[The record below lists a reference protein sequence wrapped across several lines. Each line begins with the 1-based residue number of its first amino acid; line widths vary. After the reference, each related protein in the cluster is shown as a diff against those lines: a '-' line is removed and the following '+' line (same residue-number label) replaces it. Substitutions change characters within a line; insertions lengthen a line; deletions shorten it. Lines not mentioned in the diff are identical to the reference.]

1 MSGTTCGTCQRKIP
15 VSPAGLPGKNA
26 YTFLTASFT
35 MPAIGSDVTIT
46 VSNAGQFGN
55 RWAVVGQII
64 FIQGAGFF
72 QVAAIVGTNQ
82 ITVTNL
88 GYVGNGAPTST
99 IGSNGYVSPAG
110 PIGPSGTSGSNGVNG
125 TARLF
130 EVLTD
135 QSSAT
140 ISPTWATLSSYVIPA
155 DTLLNNGDSL
165 VIKALYR
172 QTAEIAN
179 FLQVPQR
186 RVLFN
191 GNSITGVGFLFTSAG
206 ANGQSSFN
214 LFRSELEIIRTS
226 SSSILVRNFHDGSL
240 SPVSYASW
248 QNFLGGINF
257 SATNTLSF
265 DIFQYVPSTFSLTS
279 LTIDKI
285 VS

>member
-1 MSGTTCGTCQRKIP
+1 
-15 VSPAGLPGKNA
+15 
-26 YTFLTASFT
+26 
-35 MPAIGSDVTIT
+35 MPAAAASVTIT

-82 ITVTNL
+82 LTVTNL
-88 GYVGNGAPTST
+88 GYVGNAGSPST
-99 IGSNGYVSPAG
+99 IGSGGYISPAG
-110 PIGPSGTSGSNGVNG
+110 PIGPSGTSGGNGVNG

-130 EVLTD
+130 EVLTQ
-135 QSSAT
+135 QSSVT
-140 ISPTWATLSSYVIPA
+140 ISPDWVTLSSYVIPA

-165 VIKALYR
+165 VITAFYR

-179 FLQVPQR
+179 ILQLPQR
-186 RVLFN
+186 RVLLN
-191 GNSITGVGFLFTSAG
+191 GNSITNVGLVSTSVG
-206 ANGQSSFN
+206 TNGRSSFN

-226 SSSILVRNFHDGSL
+226 SSTILVRNVHDGAL
-240 SPVSYASW
+240 SPVFYSSW
-248 QNFLGGINF
+248 QSVLGSINF

-265 DIFQYVPSTFSLTS
+265 DVLQYVPSTFSLVS

>member
-88 GYVGNGAPTST
+88 GYVGNAAPTST